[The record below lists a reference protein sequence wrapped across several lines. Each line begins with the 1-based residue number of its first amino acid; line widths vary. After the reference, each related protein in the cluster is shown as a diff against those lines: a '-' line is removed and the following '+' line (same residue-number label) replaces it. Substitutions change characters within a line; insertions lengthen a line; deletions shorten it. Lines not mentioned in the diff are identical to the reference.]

1 MAEQK
6 LTQVRARTLPS
17 PSRRL
22 VAAGI
27 KRGSGAL
34 VVEPVTYPPLPPA
47 GTPARRRAIQKRG
60 W

>member
-1 MAEQK
+1 MAE
-6 LTQVRARTLPS
+6 RTPS

-34 VVEPVTYPPLPPA
+34 VVEPVVYPPLPPA
-47 GTPARRRAIQKRG
+47 GTPARPRAISQRG